1 MEHIINEMQHNTQA
15 VPKDRNNYAPD
26 NSEEQEQNTVT
37 HQRYQKEHQ
46 VKNNFSANLLYEEN
60 LGFIST

>member
-1 MEHIINEMQHNTQA
+1 MEHILNEMQHNTQA

-37 HQRYQKEHQ
+37 HQQYQKEHQ
-46 VKNNFSANLLYEEN
+46 VNLLYEEN